1 MKKLLATTVLLAGA
15 LTCSNLQAAG
25 KQDKLDTAKKEL
37 TPEMKTGKKVSFKS
51 SWSAA
56 QKEAKEKGLL
66 VLVVFTDTKYCPA
79 CKQLDKDI
87 FSKADFKD
95 NAGAYCVVLEY
106 KDVNTRNKGDKEVAE
121 MRNKFNCKGLPGV
134 CLVDAE
140 GSVVATLGY
149 GSNPYYMLEYL
160 KRGFDKQKK

>member
-1 MKKLLATTVLLAGA
+1 MAAALLAAGFSSSSMA
-15 LTCSNLQAAG
+15 ITAANS
-25 KQDKLDTAKKEL
+25 KDSAKPEL
-37 TPEMKTGKKVSFKS
+37 SAEMKTGKKVTVKS
-51 SWSAA
+51 SWAAA

-66 VLVVFTDTKYCPA
+66 VLVVFTDTKYCPG
-79 CKQLDKDI
+79 CKKLDKDI

-95 NAGAYCVVLEY
+95 NAGAYCVMLEY

-134 CLVDAE
+134 CLVNTE

-149 GSNPYYMLEYL
+149 GSNPVHMLQYL
-160 KRGFDKQKK
+160 KRAFDKQKK